1 MPRITAI
8 ETQARRPQR
17 RSVFVDGEFLA
28 GVDLEAVAALKLRV
42 GQDVAAADLRRLLE
56 REEEVRARELC
67 LRWLGVA
74 SRTRRQLA
82 DRLRRKD
89 VSDDVAAR
97 VLDRLQA
104 SGLIDDAALARDLV
118 RVQVRTGAM
127 GRRRLALELAKR
139 GVSRE
144 DADAVL
150 AGEAPTDEAQACREL
165 AERKAGAYR
174 RLERPVA
181 RRRLAGF
188 LARRGFDAED
198 VRAAVDAALPEK
210 EQD

>member
-8 ETQARRPQR
+8 ETQVRRPRR

-28 GVDLEAVAALKLRV
+28 GVDLEAVVALKLSV
-42 GQDVAAADLRRLLE
+42 GQEVATADLRRLLE
-56 REEEVRARELC
+56 REEEVKARELC

-74 SRTRRQLA
+74 SRTRRHLA

-89 VSDDVAAR
+89 VDDGVAVR

-104 SGLIDDAALARDLV
+104 AGLIDDAVLARDLV
-118 RVQVRTGAM
+118 RVQVRNGAM
-127 GRRRLALELAKR
+127 GRRRLASELAKR
-139 GVSRE
+139 GVPRA
-144 DADAVL
+144 DADEVL
-150 AGEAPTDEAQACREL
+150 ASEAPADEAQACREL

-174 RLERPVA
+174 RLERPKA
-181 RRRLAGF
+181 RQRLAGF

-198 VRAAVDAALPEK
+198 VRAAVNAVLPEK
-210 EQD
+210 E